1 MKSKPEI
8 INFISIGVIVFLI
21 LGLCAFIISL
31 TRASKKSL
39 STTEDNLNEIREL
52 TLDNKSKIDSLISNF
67 PTTIQSSDGLID
79 DDDGLIRNHKD
90 DVHPEKIPREII
102 FNGCVISNTGSRRV
116 DQFNTNLHVTFGDY
130 TGLYK
135 CINAVDGN
143 NNLLPKQH
151 YYYVPNCPNQ
161 KDFIEIELTK
171 EIGAPDSITLKDGCI
186 LEKDME

>member
-52 TLDNKSKIDSLISNF
+52 TLDNKSKIDLLISNS
-67 PTTIQSSDGLID
+67 PTTIQSNNGLITYD
-79 DDDGLIRNHKD
+79 KD
-90 DVHPEKIPREII
+90 DIHPEKIPREII

-151 YYYVPNCPNQ
+151 YYYVTNCQNQ

-171 EIGAPDSITLKDGCI
+171 EIGAPDSITLKDGSI